1 MDKTPLV
8 GKCYVYKTLKE
19 VIMDYRNNMEFEIKS
34 GFLPNMYNSDRLK
47 VLEVSD
53 SSVIIQMN
61 NAMNRSVFP
70 VDNFDYWIKRG
81 LLVNINEKK
90 RTS

>member
-1 MDKTPLV
+1 
-8 GKCYVYKTLKE
+8 
-19 VIMDYRNNMEFEIKS
+19 MDYQSNMEFEIRN

-53 SSVIIQMN
+53 SSVIIKMS
-61 NAMNRSVFP
+61 NAENRSVFP
-70 VDNFDYWIKRG
+70 MDNFDYWIKRG
-81 LLVNINEKK
+81 LLVNVNEKR

>member
-1 MDKTPLV
+1 
-8 GKCYVYKTLKE
+8 
-19 VIMDYRNNMEFEIKS
+19 MDYQNNMEFEIRN

-53 SSVIIQMN
+53 SSVIIKMS
-61 NAMNRSVFP
+61 NAENRSVFP
-70 VDNFDYWIKRG
+70 MDNFDYWIKRG
-81 LLVNINEKK
+81 LLVNVNEKR

>member
-1 MDKTPLV
+1 
-8 GKCYVYKTLKE
+8 
-19 VIMDYRNNMEFEIKS
+19 MDYQNNMEFEIRH
-34 GFLPNMYNSDRLK
+34 GFLPNIYNSDRLK

-53 SSVIIQMN
+53 SSVIIKMS
-61 NAMNRSVFP
+61 NAENRSVFP

-81 LLVNINEKK
+81 LLVNVNEKR

>member
-1 MDKTPLV
+1 
-8 GKCYVYKTLKE
+8 
-19 VIMDYRNNMEFEIKS
+19 MDYQNNMEFEIRN

-53 SSVIIQMN
+53 SSVIIKMN
-61 NAMNRSVFP
+61 NAENRSVFP

-81 LLVNINEKK
+81 LLVNVNEKR

>member
-1 MDKTPLV
+1 ME
-8 GKCYVYKTLKE
+8 YQ
-19 VIMDYRNNMEFEIKS
+19 NNMEFEIRN

-47 VLEVSD
+47 VLEVSN
-53 SSVIIQMN
+53 SSVIIKMS
-61 NAMNRSVFP
+61 NAENRSIFP

-81 LLVNINEKK
+81 LLVNVNEKR

>member
-1 MDKTPLV
+1 
-8 GKCYVYKTLKE
+8 
-19 VIMDYRNNMEFEIKS
+19 MDYQNNMEFEIRN

-53 SSVIIQMN
+53 SSVIIKMS
-61 NAMNRSVFP
+61 NAENRSVFP
-70 VDNFDYWIKRG
+70 MDNFDYWIKRG
-81 LLVNINEKK
+81 LLVNVNDKR

>member
-1 MDKTPLV
+1 
-8 GKCYVYKTLKE
+8 
-19 VIMDYRNNMEFEIKS
+19 MDYQNNMEFEIRN

-53 SSVIIQMN
+53 SSVIIKMS
-61 NAMNRSVFP
+61 NAENRSVFP

-81 LLVNINEKK
+81 LLVNINEKR

>member
-1 MDKTPLV
+1 
-8 GKCYVYKTLKE
+8 
-19 VIMDYRNNMEFEIKS
+19 MDYQNNMEFEIRN

-53 SSVIIQMN
+53 SSVIIKMS
-61 NAMNRSVFP
+61 NAENRSVFP

-81 LLVNINEKK
+81 LLVNVNEKR

>member
-1 MDKTPLV
+1 
-8 GKCYVYKTLKE
+8 
-19 VIMDYRNNMEFEIKS
+19 MDYQNNMEFEIRH

-47 VLEVSD
+47 VLEVSN
-53 SSVIIQMN
+53 SSVIIKMN
-61 NAMNRSVFP
+61 NAENRSVFP

-81 LLVNINEKK
+81 LLVNVNEKR

>member
-1 MDKTPLV
+1 ME
-8 GKCYVYKTLKE
+8 YQ
-19 VIMDYRNNMEFEIKS
+19 NNMEFEIRH
-34 GFLPNMYNSDRLK
+34 GFLPNMYNSNRLK

-53 SSVIIQMN
+53 SSVIIKMN
-61 NAMNRSVFP
+61 NAENRSVFP

-81 LLVNINEKK
+81 LLVNVNEKK

>member
-1 MDKTPLV
+1 
-8 GKCYVYKTLKE
+8 
-19 VIMDYRNNMEFEIKS
+19 MDYRNNMEFEIKN

>member
-1 MDKTPLV
+1 
-8 GKCYVYKTLKE
+8 
-19 VIMDYRNNMEFEIKS
+19 MDYQNNMEFEIRN

-47 VLEVSD
+47 VLEVSE
-53 SSVIIQMN
+53 SSVIIKMS
-61 NAMNRSVFP
+61 NAENRCVFP

-81 LLVNINEKK
+81 LLVNVNEKR

>member
-1 MDKTPLV
+1 MEYQND
-8 GKCYVYKTLKE
+8 
-19 VIMDYRNNMEFEIKS
+19 MEFEIRN

-47 VLEVSD
+47 VLEVSN
-53 SSVIIQMN
+53 SSVIIKMN

-70 VDNFDYWIKRG
+70 LDNFDYWIKRG
-81 LLVNINEKK
+81 LLVDVNEKR

>member
-1 MDKTPLV
+1 ME
-8 GKCYVYKTLKE
+8 YQH
-19 VIMDYRNNMEFEIKS
+19 NMEFEIRN
-34 GFLPNMYNSDRLK
+34 GFLPNMNNSDRLK

-53 SSVIIQMN
+53 SSVIIKMN
-61 NAMNRSVFP
+61 KAENRSVFP

-81 LLVNINEKK
+81 LLVNVNEKR

>member
-1 MDKTPLV
+1 
-8 GKCYVYKTLKE
+8 
-19 VIMDYRNNMEFEIKS
+19 MDYQNNMEFEIRN

-53 SSVIIQMN
+53 SSVIIKMN
-61 NAMNRSVFP
+61 KAENRSVFP

-81 LLVNINEKK
+81 LLVNVNEKR

>member
-1 MDKTPLV
+1 
-8 GKCYVYKTLKE
+8 
-19 VIMDYRNNMEFEIKS
+19 MDYQNNMEFEIRN

-47 VLEVSD
+47 VLEVSS
-53 SSVIIQMN
+53 SSVIIKMSN
-61 NAMNRSVFP
+61 TENRSVFP

-81 LLVNINEKK
+81 LLVNVNEKR

>member
-1 MDKTPLV
+1 
-8 GKCYVYKTLKE
+8 
-19 VIMDYRNNMEFEIKS
+19 MDYQNNMEFEIRN
-34 GFLPNMYNSDRLK
+34 GFLPNMYNSDKLK

-53 SSVIIQMN
+53 SSVIIKMS
-61 NAMNRSVFP
+61 NAENRSVFP

-81 LLVNINEKK
+81 LLVNVNEKR